1 MYDFQELSEAL
12 ETTSKTAKG
21 LVLTSSMNSVFCAG
35 LEITEMH
42 DPDPERLRQFWRSLQ
57 EVQSP
62 RGVNIFLIVGNI
74 FRCGSSCTA
83 TSCRPRLPSRA
94 TAPRAGVCC
103 PSAATTASCRDPSSP
118 SASTRPCSA
127 SWLPSGSRLECVN

>member
-1 MYDFQELSEAL
+1 MYVQELSEAL
-12 ETTSKTAKG
+12 DTTSKTAKG

-57 EVQSP
+57 EVRSP
-62 RGVNIFLIVGNI
+62 TGVKYFSQCEIF

-83 TSCRPRLPSRA
+83 TSCRPQLPSRA
-94 TAPRAGVCC
+94 TALRAGACC
-103 PSAATTASCRDPSSP
+103 RSAATTA
-118 SASTRPCSA
+118 
-127 SWLPSGSRLECVN
+127 